1 MFVLSIIMT
10 VINRAVILRSGH
22 LCVASPKQEL
32 VVMCRNE
39 LISPGTHQLL
49 LLEKKILRQQR
60 LGFSSSDACLVVAA
74 QSGSGSRIYSLVRK
88 PADVSR

>member
-1 MFVLSIIMT
+1 MT

-49 LLEKKILRQQR
+49 LLKKKY
-60 LGFSSSDACLVVAA
+60 SDNRDLDSLQVMLVWWWLHNLAVA
-74 QSGSGSRIYSLVRK
+74 
-88 PADVSR
+88 P